1 MVTPLMSIL
10 DLFQHAVIPTN
21 LRSVPKNFYE
31 GLADALKSKNLEAVA
46 DHLARIPSHEH
57 RQPSIV
63 AQFLANFSTDTIGML
78 FGTDTSTYD
87 FVAIFD
93 APEVATEEVWT
104 WLIEERDL
112 QAQNVLNQA
121 ITRLETHTQIEQQQ
135 QSIVNFFKAASPHI
149 TPDEFLSEIT
159 PLFNKQY
166 VQAWAPCVWEHLRT
180 FGENE
185 WLKLLTHSIRL
196 DDLLVT
202 EHPSSYGYFTKSLQ
216 EIPHLCASFEKFFN
230 DLNQQHLEFVQNFS
244 SPQGIKKSKGFQQLS
259 RVEQKRLREEIS
271 EIYGPDSGLSITLY
285 KHVLGYSN
293 EDLFLK
299 HFGFDEFSNAYR
311 SPLLRIFSNGLE
323 AFHPLHIILQNPT
336 GFLSFNSNATPLI
349 AEQLDHPL
357 VLENMFNHME
367 PETFSQILKQHPQLA
382 HWKDSKGNSL
392 GHWCMVTDRLT
403 PEWAKV
409 LTAHPTL
416 LEPNDKGFT
425 LRDFVLIDL
434 EEGYVEEDD
443 LAALDHILLSQAVSQ
458 TPSVKATRQK
468 KM

>member
-1 MVTPLMSIL
+1 MSIL

-149 TPDEFLSEIT
+149 TPDEFLSEIA
-159 PLFNKQY
+159 PLLNKQY
-166 VQAWAPCVWEHLRT
+166 VQVWAPCVWGHLRT

-185 WLKLLTHSIRL
+185 WRKLLTHSIRL
-196 DDLLVT
+196 DELLT
-202 EHPSSYGYFTKSLQ
+202 IEPPASYAYFTKSLQ
-216 EIPHLCASFEKFFN
+216 EIPHLRASFDQYFN
-230 DLNQQHLEFVQNFS
+230 DLTQQHLEFVQNFS

-271 EIYGPDSGLSITLY
+271 EIYEPDNGLGIALY
-285 KHVLGYSN
+285 KDVLGYSN

-299 HFGFDEFSNAYR
+299 NFGFDEFSNAYR
-311 SPLLRIFSNGLE
+311 SPLLRILSNGLE
-323 AFHPLHIILQNPT
+323 AFHPLHIILQKPE
-336 GFLSFNSNATPLI
+336 GLLSFNSTATPLI
-349 AEQLDHPL
+349 VEQLDHPL
-357 VLENMFNHME
+357 VLENIFNQMGHD
-367 PETFSQILKQHPQLA
+367 TFSQILKQHPQLV

-392 GHWCMVTDRLT
+392 GHWCMTRVTLT
-403 PEWAKV
+403 PNWAKV
-409 LTAHPTL
+409 LTEHPTL
-416 LEPNDKGFT
+416 LEPNHKGFT
-425 LRDFVLIDL
+425 LRDVILVDL
-434 EEGYVEEDD
+434 EEGYVDESD
-443 LAALDHILLSQAVSQ
+443 LVALDHILISQAVSQ
-458 TPSVKATRQK
+458 ATPVKATRQK